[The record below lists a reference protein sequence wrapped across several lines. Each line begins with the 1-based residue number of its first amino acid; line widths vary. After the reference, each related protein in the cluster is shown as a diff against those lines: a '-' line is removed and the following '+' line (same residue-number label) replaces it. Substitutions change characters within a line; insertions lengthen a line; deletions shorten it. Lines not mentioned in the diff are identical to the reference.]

1 METNVNYF
9 GLFSAVEYT
18 IKGAEGDRVN
28 SDGYKVDKNGKL
40 PIMLTLL
47 SGECPVAHS
56 SHKGQLLSGT
66 IAERLKIEPGKTFF
80 LSITS
85 EPDEEYG
92 ATFQYSVLASNMS
105 PLDIINTQKELG
117 TPRVINVVTPK
128 ASTASTDASKVFASV
143 LTGN

>member
-66 IAERLKIEPGKTFF
+66 IAERLKIEAGKTFF

-85 EPDEEYG
+85 EEDETYC

-105 PLDIINTQKELG
+105 PLDIIKTQKELG
-117 TPRVINVVTPK
+117 SPRVVNVVAPK
-128 ASTASTDASKVFASV
+128 ASSSVADATKAFAGA